1 MALNEKLQ
9 QNSGSVVQCCTNGAT
24 SANKNRSNHIISG
37 ENY

>member
-9 QNSGSVVQCCTNGAT
+9 QTRGFVVQCCTKGTT
-24 SANKNRSNHIISG
+24 SANENISNHIISG